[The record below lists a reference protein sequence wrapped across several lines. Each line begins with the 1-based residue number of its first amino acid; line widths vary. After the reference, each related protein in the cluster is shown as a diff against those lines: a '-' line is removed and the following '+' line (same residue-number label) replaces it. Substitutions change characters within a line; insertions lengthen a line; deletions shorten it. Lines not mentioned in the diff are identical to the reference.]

1 MSEKLGWPEGPGP
14 LKTTP
19 GCGADRHIGIDSGSQ
34 CRQGGESVGAGG
46 VQDGRWGLAKA
57 CGFLGLFYS
66 HLKVGTRTLIREG
79 RSYPEYTV
87 PTPFHS

>member
-1 MSEKLGWPEGPGP
+1 MSEELGWPQGPGP

-46 VQDGRWGLAKA
+46 VQDGRWRLAKA

-66 HLKVGTRTLIREG
+66 HLKVGTRNLIREG
-79 RSYPEYTV
+79 LSYPEYTA
-87 PTPFHS
+87 PMPFHS